1 MLPPV
6 PIAKSHS
13 LSTTSQSLAYPP
25 PPTDIRFPSMA
36 APPMDPSAVD
46 FRAFYPYTPNEVKH
60 RKRTTSDQLK
70 ILEGIFK
77 RDTKPNAALRNE
89 LAARLD
95 MTPRGVQVWFQNRR
109 AKEKT
114 KAGKAANR
122 AAAAVSGDNQNNDLT
137 SSPSDPD
144 GISDSQLPSYLRDIA
159 GLGGSHE
166 SSPVAPSPPR
176 LHVFTEADSSTSS
189 SWQSSPIVTPED
201 PAFLGQLGDPNDA
214 HRFRR
219 GSLPV
224 DMVPHSDHSSQGPP
238 LVGHLDPFARRLSV
252 DASLHRLASNPYAHL
267 ARTKN
272 TTGHGSRLASHSNSR
287 HPLNRVSGIP
297 YPRPELPHIAS
308 APSNGSFH
316 GRHVSADSRGFHY
329 TSQGIPVPSFHAARA
344 SLPDSHLYAFSSR
357 MSASTIP
364 GPLPSPDFSFGVAST
379 SSPSLTPPSSADSER
394 SSPDPNRSFTFQSE
408 DSEDDRTSSYEAL
421 SRFGSIASVATSDT
435 SNASVYYSDCMEQDI
450 PPNASRR
457 ESGSSNHFLGMMSN
471 LDVSGLQGNSEVQG
485 SPMDKFSP
493 PGDGSGAAAT
503 QDRSDG
509 DDVATSTYPSPS
521 STVSP
526 GSTPS
531 LVNEGTS
538 SNLPLSRSSEL
549 AYALHNHRRA
559 TDGSI
564 ADDTSQSAS
573 NVGGH
578 QFVYGVSDPAF
589 QPSTSSSQVTDSFR
603 FDTSEHSLSA
613 DCNYTMNYPDVYA
626 VDAGF
631 PSHNTHVEGGEMN
644 NNAIAFNHSQE
655 MYGSYGPATNSTPLE
670 NPPRHT
676 AEFPVTYSS

>member
-13 LSTTSQSLAYPP
+13 LSTTSQSLAYP

-114 KAGKAANR
+114 KLSKATR
-122 AAAAVSGDNQNNDLT
+122 PAAAASTDNQNDPN

-166 SSPVAPSPPR
+166 GSPIAPSPPR
-176 LHVFTEADSSTSS
+176 LHVFTGADSSTSS
-189 SWQSSPIVTPED
+189 SWQSSPIASED
-201 PAFLGQLGDPNDA
+201 PAFLGHLGDPNDV

-272 TTGHGSRLASHSNSR
+272 TTGHGSRLASHSNRR
-287 HPLNRVSGIP
+287 HPLNPVSGVP
-297 YPRPELPHIAS
+297 YSRPELPHIAS
-308 APSNGSFH
+308 TPSNGSFH

-329 TSQGIPVPSFHAARA
+329 TSQGVPTFHNART
-344 SLPDSHLYAFSSR
+344 SLPDSHLYAFSSSR
-357 MSASTIP
+357 MAASTIP

-435 SNASVYYSDCMEQDI
+435 SNASVYYSDCMEQDM

-485 SPMDKFSP
+485 SPLDKFSP

-559 TDGSI
+559 TDASI
-564 ADDTSQSAS
+564 SDDTSQSAS

-589 QPSTSSSQVTDSFR
+589 QPSASSSQVAESFR
-603 FDTSEHSLSA
+603 FDASEHSLSA

-626 VDAGF
+626 VDGGF
-631 PSHNTHVEGGEMN
+631 PSHNTHGEGGEMSN

-655 MYGSYGPATNSTPLE
+655 MYGPYGPTANSTSLE
-670 NPPRHT
+670 NAPRHNT
-676 AEFPVTYSS
+676 EFSVTYSS

>member
-13 LSTTSQSLAYPP
+13 LSTTSQSLAYL
-25 PPTDIRFPSMA
+25 PPTDIRFPSMV

-122 AAAAVSGDNQNNDLT
+122 AAAAVTTDNQNADLT

-159 GLGGSHE
+159 GLAGSHE
-166 SSPVAPSPPR
+166 SSPATPSPPR
-176 LHVFTEADSSTSS
+176 LHVFTGADSSTSS
-189 SWQSSPIVTPED
+189 SWQSSPVVTPED

-224 DMVPHSDHSSQGPP
+224 DMVPHSDHTSQGPP

-272 TTGHGSRLASHSNSR
+272 TTGHGSRLVSHSNNR
-287 HPLNRVSGIP
+287 HPLNRISSIP

-329 TSQGIPVPSFHAARA
+329 ASQGIPVSSFHAARA
-344 SLPDSHLYAFSSR
+344 SLPDSNLYAFSSR
-357 MSASTIP
+357 MPASTIP

-421 SRFGSIASVATSDT
+421 SRFGSITSVATSDT

-450 PPNASRR
+450 PPNVSRR

-493 PGDGSGAAAT
+493 PGNGSGAAAT

-578 QFVYGVSDPAF
+578 QFVYGVSDTTF
-589 QPSTSSSQVTDSFR
+589 QPSASSSQVAGSFR

-626 VDAGF
+626 VDGGF
-631 PSHNTHVEGGEMN
+631 PSHNTHIEGGEMSN
-644 NNAIAFNHSQE
+644 NIAFNHSQE
-655 MYGSYGPATNSTPLE
+655 MYGSYGPTANSTPLE
-670 NPPRHT
+670 NPSRHN
-676 AEFPVTYSS
+676 AEFPVSYSS

>member
-1 MLPPV
+1 
-6 PIAKSHS
+6 
-13 LSTTSQSLAYPP
+13 
-25 PPTDIRFPSMA
+25 
-36 APPMDPSAVD
+36 MDPSAVD

-95 MTPRGVQVWFQNRR
+95 MTPRGVQVRLCFLSYIFFLILSLGLVPKSVRVALFRFRYLSYTQSSR

-114 KAGKAANR
+114 KLSKATRPAT
-122 AAAAVSGDNQNNDLT
+122 AASTDNQNDPN

-166 SSPVAPSPPR
+166 GSPIAPSPPR
-176 LHVFTEADSSTSS
+176 LHVFTGADSSTSS
-189 SWQSSPIVTPED
+189 SWQSSPIAPED
-201 PAFLGQLGDPNDA
+201 PAFLGHLGDPNDA

-272 TTGHGSRLASHSNSR
+272 TTGHGSRLASHSNRR
-287 HPLNRVSGIP
+287 HPLNPVSGIP
-297 YPRPELPHIAS
+297 YSRPELPHIAS
-308 APSNGSFH
+308 TPSNGSFH

-329 TSQGIPVPSFHAARA
+329 TSQGVPTFHNART
-344 SLPDSHLYAFSSR
+344 SLPDNHLYAFSSSR
-357 MSASTIP
+357 MAASTIP

-435 SNASVYYSDCMEQDI
+435 SNASVYYSDCMEQDM

-457 ESGSSNHFLGMMSN
+457 ESG
-471 LDVSGLQGNSEVQG
+471 
-485 SPMDKFSP
+485 
-493 PGDGSGAAAT
+493 
-503 QDRSDG
+503 
-509 DDVATSTYPSPS
+509 
-521 STVSP
+521 
-526 GSTPS
+526 
-531 LVNEGTS
+531 
-538 SNLPLSRSSEL
+538 
-549 AYALHNHRRA
+549 
-559 TDGSI
+559 
-564 ADDTSQSAS
+564 
-573 NVGGH
+573 
-578 QFVYGVSDPAF
+578 
-589 QPSTSSSQVTDSFR
+589 
-603 FDTSEHSLSA
+603 
-613 DCNYTMNYPDVYA
+613 
-626 VDAGF
+626 
-631 PSHNTHVEGGEMN
+631 
-644 NNAIAFNHSQE
+644 
-655 MYGSYGPATNSTPLE
+655 
-670 NPPRHT
+670 
-676 AEFPVTYSS
+676 